1 MDLMQFHRMR
11 TAIQDNAS
19 PGSEHELA
27 TFEGS
32 LRYMLLTSG
41 LFEEVEVEHTADRDQ
56 LVIALC
62 QFKPEY
68 TATVVA
74 RRLEELWADRVSYP
88 FWEAHALDVLPEHI
102 EFEAASRPNEVGGY
116 VTVHLVAVK
125 ARIPAQRTARDAA
138 DNRETS
144 LS

>member
-11 TAIQDNAS
+11 TAIQNNAS
-19 PGSEHELA
+19 PGAEHDLV

-41 LFEEVEVEHTADRDQ
+41 LFEEVEVEHTTDPDQ

-62 QFKPEY
+62 QFKPDHS
-68 TATVVA
+68 AADVA
-74 RRLEELWADRVSYP
+74 RRLEEMWADRVSYP
-88 FWEAHALDVLPEHI
+88 FWEAHGLDVTADLVEL
-102 EFEAASRPNEVGGY
+102 EAASRPSAVGGY
-116 VTVHLVAVK
+116 VTVHLVAQK
-125 ARIPAQRTARDAA
+125 ALIPAQRSVLDAA
-138 DNRETS
+138 DDRESS